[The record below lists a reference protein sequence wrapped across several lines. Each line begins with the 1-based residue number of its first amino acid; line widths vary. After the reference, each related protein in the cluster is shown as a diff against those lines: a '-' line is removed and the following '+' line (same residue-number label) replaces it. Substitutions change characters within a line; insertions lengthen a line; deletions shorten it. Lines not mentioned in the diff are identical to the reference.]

1 MQPSRPAP
9 LTSHFGRAKGYTA
22 RMAAALPDD
31 LALSTTYIPSTGVT
45 YSVVYGCND
54 SQMDE
59 IWRRMSSASDHADH
73 PLLVVGIFMEL
84 DRERLIGMAE
94 CLADKFT
101 LGSDILE
108 NKSWESTNPK
118 MQGYLEVCLRSRTL
132 IDYIRAVKRQLA
144 KVLVEI
150 DELEKL
156 WHQSKHTG
164 SNENANPTAD
174 KEKRQ
179 RKTSGMLQTGEKM
192 KQRIQEMLDE
202 YDDKIDECKKM
213 AQNLSLAM
221 QSVREPL
228 YLTYLDG
235 RHGLLESPLMD
246 ESILLTRSYKL
257 QGWNQIARQDSVT
270 NTRISRAN
278 TMIALETKRESA
290 QMRSIALLTMIYL
303 PLSCVASVFSTT
315 LFNWN
320 PGEGE
325 TIVSKYIWVLLTL
338 ALVLT
343 LITVLAWHLPPTA
356 RRRGRARGAGLSILR
371 SPMPSEFGKTAD
383 GMYCKGPAVSE
394 AVSGI

>member
-1 MQPSRPAP
+1 MYLYHPPVNRPAS
-9 LTSHFGRAKGYTA
+9 LGADRYCRACGRAAGVFTGQASRVSDLMLSRDDWKSITELFHVHRNITRTILRDIAHFSSVRHTPESSRVPEICYTA

-31 LALSTTYIPSTGVT
+31 LALSTTYIPSAGIT

-54 SQMDE
+54 SQMHE
-59 IWRRMSSASDHADH
+59 IWRRVSSASDHADH

-132 IDYIRAVKRQLA
+132 IDYIRAVKRQLT

-156 WHQSKHTG
+156 WRQSKHTR
-164 SNENANPTAD
+164 SNDNANPKAE

-179 RKTSGMLQTGEKM
+179 RKITGMLETGEKM
-192 KQRIQEMLDE
+192 KQRIREMLDE

-221 QSVREPL
+221 QS
-228 YLTYLDG
+228 
-235 RHGLLESPLMD
+235 
-246 ESILLTRSYKL
+246 
-257 QGWNQIARQDSVT
+257 GWNQIAREDSVT
-270 NTRISRAN
+270 NTRISKAN

-303 PLSCVASVFSTT
+303 PLSCVAVCLSP
-315 LFNWN
+315 N
-320 PGEGE
+320 
-325 TIVSKYIWVLLTL
+325 
-338 ALVLT
+338 
-343 LITVLAWHLPPTA
+343 PPTP
-356 RRRGRARGAGLSILR
+356 GP
-371 SPMPSEFGKTAD
+371 SPSH
-383 GMYCKGPAVSE
+383 
-394 AVSGI
+394 

>member
-1 MQPSRPAP
+1 MHAIIIMAGIPNHTLRTLQA
-9 LTSHFGRAKGYTA
+9 YTA

-31 LALSTTYIPSTGVT
+31 LALSTAYIPSTGTT
-45 YSVVYGCND
+45 YSVIYGCSD

-59 IWRRMSSASDHADH
+59 IWRRVWSAGDHADH
-73 PLLVVGIFMEL
+73 PLLVIGIFMEL

-94 CLADKFT
+94 SLADKFT

-108 NKSWESTNPK
+108 NKSWDSTNPK

-132 IDYIRAVKRQLA
+132 VDYIRAAKRQLA

-150 DELEKL
+150 DELERV
-156 WHQSKHTG
+156 WRQSKHSG
-164 SNENANPTAD
+164 PNAKTKAE

-179 RKTSGMLQTGEKM
+179 RKIARMLDTGDKM
-192 KQRIQEMLDE
+192 KQRIREMLDE

-221 QSVREPL
+221 QS
-228 YLTYLDG
+228 
-235 RHGLLESPLMD
+235 
-246 ESILLTRSYKL
+246 
-257 QGWNQIARQDSVT
+257 GWNQIARQDSVT
-270 NTRISRAN
+270 NTRISKAN

-290 QMRSIALLTMIYL
+290 HMRSIALLTMIYL

-320 PGEGE
+320 ASEGE
-325 TIVSKYIWVLLTL
+325 PVVSKYIWVLLTL

-343 LITVLAWHLPPTA
+343 LITVLAWHFTTNRDKRREAKRSGTFDTA
-356 RRRGRARGAGLSILR
+356 FS
-371 SPMPSEFGKTAD
+371 D
-383 GMYCKGPAVSE
+383 AV
-394 AVSGI
+394 

>member
-1 MQPSRPAP
+1 M
-9 LTSHFGRAKGYTA
+9 T
-22 RMAAALPDD
+22 AALPND
-31 LALSTTYIPSTGVT
+31 LALSTTYIPSTGAT

-59 IWRRMSSASDHADH
+59 IWRRLWLAGDHTDH

-94 CLADKFT
+94 SLADKFT

-108 NKSWESTNPK
+108 NKSWDSTNPK

-132 IDYIRAVKRQLA
+132 IDYIRAAKRQLA

-150 DELEKL
+150 DGLERL
-156 WHQSKHTG
+156 WRQS
-164 SNENANPTAD
+164 NPKRTVSRARL
-174 KEKRQ
+174 KAEKGKRQ
-179 RKTSGMLQTGEKM
+179 RKIKRMLETGEKM
-192 KQRIQEMLDE
+192 KQRIREMLDE
-202 YDDKIDECKKM
+202 YDDKVDECKKM

-221 QSVREPL
+221 QSV
-228 YLTYLDG
+228 
-235 RHGLLESPLMD
+235 
-246 ESILLTRSYKL
+246 
-257 QGWNQIARQDSVT
+257 WNQIAREDSVT
-270 NTRISRAN
+270 NTRISTAN

-320 PGEGE
+320 PSDGEP
-325 TIVSKYIWVLLTL
+325 IVSKYIWVLLTL

-343 LITVLAWHLPPTA
+343 CITVLAWHFTTNHEKK
-356 RRRGRARGAGLSILR
+356 REGKRRGTFDTVLS
-371 SPMPSEFGKTAD
+371 D
-383 GMYCKGPAVSE
+383 AV
-394 AVSGI
+394 